1 MAQTATTGN
10 LENAQRIIIS
20 SARYTEEH
28 NAPAL
33 ALIEQF
39 SLPKGAKQVTV
50 PKVGQMSM
58 SDLTDGQDI
67 IDEEDIGMTTVDLT
81 ASEVGAKVILTDKL
95 VRQSAPNV
103 FSMIGRQLGDGMARK
118 KDTDVI
124 ALWSSLNGGTVLGG
138 DNQEMN
144 AANTH
149 AVISNA
155 KANKFGNQLY
165 LIHHPNAVAALSK
178 ESATI
183 AGTAGGEL
191 SNGWSVDLLK
201 NFYSGLRPI
210 NNVPIFED
218 GNIEKAANDS
228 GYGVIADKGA
238 MAALTSVDTRTERQR
253 DASLRATE
261 VVMTA
266 DYGVFELDDTRGAA
280 IQFEMGDLSTS
291 QELTERGDSWQE

>member
-20 SARYTEEH
+20 AARYTEEH

-39 SLPKGAKQVTV
+39 KLPKGAKQVTV
-50 PKVGQMSM
+50 PKVGQMTM
-58 SDLTDGQDI
+58 SDLQDGQDI

-103 FSMIGRQLGDGMARK
+103 FSIIGRQLGDGMARK
-118 KDTDVI
+118 KDTDVL
-124 ALWSSLNGGTVLGG
+124 ALYSALNDGTILGGTGPTY
-138 DNQEMN
+138 MK
-144 AANTH
+144 A
-149 AVISNA
+149 SNVQGLIAYA

-165 LIHHPNAVAALSK
+165 ILHHPNAVAYLSK
-178 ESATI
+178 EAATTASATSSEI
-183 AGTAGGEL
+183 T
-191 SNGWSVDLLK
+191 NGWSADLLS
-201 NFYSGLRPI
+201 NFYSGLRPM
-210 NNVPIFED
+210 NGVSIFED
-218 GNIEKAANDS
+218 GNITEDS
-228 GYGVIADKGA
+228 GGDGIGVIADKSA

-266 DYGVFELDDTRGAA
+266 DYGVFELDDSRGAPVT
-280 IQFEMGDLSTS
+280 FEIGDLATS
-291 QELTERGDSWQE
+291 

>member
-10 LENAQRIIIS
+10 LENAQRIILA

-39 SLPKGAKQVTV
+39 NLPKGSKQVTV

-58 SDLTDGQDI
+58 SDLVDGQDI

-95 VRQSAPNV
+95 VRQAADNV
-103 FSMIGRQLGDGMARK
+103 FSMIGRQLGDGMAKK

-124 ALWSSLNGGTVLGG
+124 ALWPNLNGGTSLGLDG
-138 DNQEMN
+138 RSMST
-144 AANTH
+144 ANTH
-149 AVISNA
+149 AIISNA

-165 LIHHPNAVAALSK
+165 IIHHPNAVAELSK
-178 ESATI
+178 ASAT
-183 AGTAGGEL
+183 TADNNAEL
-191 SNGWSVDLLK
+191 TSGWSLDLLR

-210 NNVPIFED
+210 NGVSIFED
-218 GNIEKAANDS
+218 GNIDKISGQDS
-228 GYGVIADKGA
+228 GYGVIADKTA

-266 DYGVFELDDTRGAA
+266 DYGVFELDDSRGASV
-280 IQFEMGDLSTS
+280 IFEIGDLATS
-291 QELTERGDSWQE
+291 

>member
-39 SLPKGAKQVTV
+39 TLPKGSKQVTV

-58 SDLTDGQDI
+58 SDLVDGQDI
-67 IDEEDIGMTTVDLT
+67 IDEEEIGMTTVDLT

-95 VRQSAPNV
+95 VRQAADNV
-103 FSMIGRQLGDGMARK
+103 FSIVGRQLGDGMARK

-124 ALWSSLNGGTVLGG
+124 ALYPNLNGGTVLGADG
-138 DNQEMN
+138 RSMS

-149 AVISNA
+149 AIISNA
-155 KANKFGNQLY
+155 KANKFGSQLY
-165 LIHHPNAVAALSK
+165 ILHHPNAIANLSK
-178 ESATI
+178 EAAT
-183 AGTAGGEL
+183 TAGNNAEIT
-191 SNGWSVDLLK
+191 SGWSADLLS

-210 NNVPIFED
+210 NGVPIFED
-218 GNIEKAANDS
+218 GNIDKVSSVDS
-228 GYGVIADKGA
+228 GYGVIADKTA
-238 MAALTSVDTRTERQR
+238 MAALTSVETRTERQR

-261 VVMTA
+261 VVMTS
-266 DYGVFELDDTRGAA
+266 DYGVFELDDTRGAPV
-280 IQFEMGDLSTS
+280 QFEIGDLTTS
-291 QELTERGDSWQE
+291 